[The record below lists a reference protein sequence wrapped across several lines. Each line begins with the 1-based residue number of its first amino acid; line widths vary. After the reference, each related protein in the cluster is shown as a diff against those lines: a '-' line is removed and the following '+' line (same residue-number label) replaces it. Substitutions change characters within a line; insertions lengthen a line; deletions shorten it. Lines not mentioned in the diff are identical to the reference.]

1 MQTERVATSLNG
13 TLMVVRSGVT
23 PVNLIQE
30 SVDLMGADNM
40 LGVIQ
45 VGTPSP
51 VPSWLS
57 NLVSG

>member
-1 MQTERVATSLNG
+1 
-13 TLMVVRSGVT
+13 MVVRSGVT
-23 PVNLIQE
+23 PVNLVQE
-30 SVDLMGADNM
+30 SVDLMGADNL